1 MKNLKINRGILS
13 LIQKVGIKNLIPDK
27 LYLQLK
33 YKRDYG
39 SYISWNNPQ
48 RFDEKMQWLKLYYR
62 KPIMVKLVDKYEVKK
77 YVEKKIGAEYIIPT
91 LNIYNTFDEIDFS
104 KLPDQFVLKCTHDS
118 GGNVICKNKKLLDQK
133 IARTKIEGSLKKN
146 FYYLMREWPYKHVR
160 PRILAEE
167 FITDAVHQ
175 DLIDYKFYCFNG
187 IPKYCQIITNR
198 STNEAI
204 DFFDENWIH
213 QDFVGLNPTCKNNPD
228 CSNMSKPMNYD
239 KMLDMA
245 RTLAMDFPFVR
256 IDFYNVNGKIYFGEI
271 TFFPAGGFGVFT
283 PNEWNYK
290 LGEMIILPKKIN
302 K

>member
-1 MKNLKINRGILS
+1 MKNLKIDRGILS

-133 IARTKIEGSLKKN
+133 IARTKIECSLKKN

>member
-1 MKNLKINRGILS
+1 
-13 LIQKVGIKNLIPDK
+13 
-27 LYLQLK
+27 
-33 YKRDYG
+33 
-39 SYISWNNPQ
+39 
-48 RFDEKMQWLKLYYR
+48 
-62 KPIMVKLVDKYEVKK
+62 
-77 YVEKKIGAEYIIPT
+77 
-91 LNIYNTFDEIDFS
+91 
-104 KLPDQFVLKCTHDS
+104 
-118 GGNVICKNKKLLDQK
+118 
-133 IARTKIEGSLKKN
+133 
-146 FYYLMREWPYKHVR
+146 MREWPYKHVR

>member
-133 IARTKIEGSLKKN
+133 IARTKIECSLKKN